1 MLICHCKKNYILNH
15 ATDGY
20 WIKFNFPPPTKN
32 CLAYAEFNIS
42 TIFGILYVS
51 GGFKNKLSKGCVFFY
66 QYMFIFLLI
75 TFPWVLM

>member
-20 WIKFNFPPPTKN
+20 WTKFNFPPPSKN

-51 GGFKNKLSKGCVFFY
+51 GGFKNKISKGCVMFFY

-75 TFPWVLM
+75 TFP